1 MIRTEISSLPTNAN
15 GRRTIIE
22 SHIDANTAALEAG
35 LLGVGQSIFSA
46 SGLIGTPSY
55 AVTGMDLDTNFVAG
69 VSAERGTLAVVSAQ
83 MVTVPQNDIWYRVA
97 IRPDG
102 DPVEYAFFDQ
112 STNQMLAH
120 SLKGLPYKIVL
131 IEGDNTNPP
140 PCPSDYVD
148 YGTIFATGGIANFT
162 LSPARAILAP
172 NSPWANILGT
182 PTTLAG
188 YGITDAYTNT
198 QTDTLLAAI
207 PWPNITGKPTT
218 LGGYGI
224 TDAYTNTQ
232 TDTLLAGKT
241 PINTLV
247 GQTQYNAG
255 TSLDGI
261 YFNTSAGVA
270 MWSLIMNGTPSG
282 ATAPSLELRRH
293 DAAGVPIAGPSNL
306 IFNRATGYSFQTV
319 SPTAPFF
326 ASFFDGVASVML
338 GKNTNF
344 NIAGGSFNITS
355 AIISA
360 QTTGNI
366 LMQSTGGIINIT
378 GSTGLNIGTSG
389 ASAITNFNGSIVRF
403 NVTDQLDF
411 AMGANTIRIRPTYT
425 EFTTIGGYGGTM
437 DATVSTGGTVTIPNT
452 NTRAHIDITVTTA
465 GAAAIT
471 VDLSGRADSDG
482 ALQFIRFRG
491 NFTTL
496 TVTWANATVSW
507 ADNLTPPTTYAN
519 GDSVYLRV
527 DTTNI
532 YAARRARWSVVSVYR
547 ATPSG
552 STGSTQTITATVGP
566 VNITAGTT
574 FARFTGASFTGDVVL
589 PLGVADR
596 TVLHVAFGTTGNGAG
611 YGSIIWTNAFST
623 YNVPSGV
630 FDGSAITFIFDFF
643 SGKWRCVGAV

>member
-46 SGLIGTPSY
+46 SGIIGTPSY
-55 AVTGMDLDTNFVAG
+55 AITGMDLDTNFVAG
-69 VSAERGTLAVVSAQ
+69 VSAELGTLAVVSAQ

-102 DPVEYAFFDQ
+102 DPVEYTFFDQ

-131 IEGDNTNPP
+131 IEGDASAPA
-140 PCPSDYVD
+140 PCPMDHVD
-148 YGTIFATGGIANFT
+148 YGVIIATGGVATFT
-162 LSPARAILAP
+162 LNPARA
-172 NSPWANILGT
+172 
-182 PTTLAG
+182 TLA
-188 YGITDAYTNT
+188 ANV
-198 QTDTLLAAI
+198 
-207 PWPNITGKPTT
+207 PWPNLLNTPTT

-270 MWSLIMNGTPSG
+270 MWSLVMNGTPSG

-366 LMQSTGGIINIT
+366 LMQSTGGTINIT

-389 ASAITNFNGSIVRF
+389 ASAITAFNGANFRAQATDSI
-403 NVTDQLDF
+403 DF
-411 AMGANTIRIRPTYT
+411 TTGSTRLRMLPTYL
-425 EFTTIGGYGGTM
+425 EVNTIGGFGGTM
-437 DATVSTGGTVTIPNT
+437 DATVATGGTVTIPNT
-452 NTRAHIDITVTTA
+452 NNKTHIDVTVTTA
-465 GAAAIT
+465 GAAVIT
-471 VDLSGRADSDG
+471 VDLAGRVDSDG

-491 NFTTL
+491 AFTTL
-496 TVTWANATVSW
+496 TVTWANASTVW
-507 ADNLTPPTTYAN
+507 ADNMTPPTTYAN

-611 YGSIIWTNAFST
+611 YGSIIWTNAFSA

-630 FDGSAITFIFDFF
+630 FDGSTITFIFD
-643 SGKWRCVGAV
+643 SSTGKWRCVGAV